1 MVAASFIGLFIGI
14 SLDNWLETGPWMTLI
29 WLGIGIVAGFRNIF
43 ILARRGM
50 RELDQDDTKDQK
62 YDGSD

>member
-1 MVAASFIGLFIGI
+1 
-14 SLDNWLETGPWMTLI
+14 MTLI

-43 ILARRGM
+43 ILTRRGM
-50 RELDQDDTKDQK
+50 RELDQDDKEDQK